1 MAITSLS
8 SKLLSKSSS
17 HEKDSSSHSSHSNSI
32 TDVSGSDPS
41 TTDSVE
47 DIDEVDDQGQ
57 SILMSM
63 ISQLRP
69 GSDLSRITFPTFI
82 LERKSMLERVTNLL
96 QQPDILIQA
105 NNELDPIKRF
115 LLIVKWYNSC
125 WHIAPKAVKKPL
137 NPILGEYFTCYW
149 DLPNNN
155 NTNNTTGNTTDNTTN
170 INRAYYIAEQTSHHP
185 PKSSYFY
192 TIPSQNL
199 RIDGIIIPKSRFLG
213 NSTAAIMDGVTK
225 LTLFNHLDKNGK
237 PEVYTLTQPNMYARG
252 ILFGKLKFELGDHL
266 IINCNSLNLNCD
278 IEFKTKGFISGTYNA
293 IDGLIKN
300 TKTNENLYQITGKW
314 NEIMELKDLSK
325 NSKKTGSNKVTE
337 FFNCFKAKPLKPIVR
352 KIDEQGEFE
361 SRKLWLKVTD
371 GLAKRDHKIATDEKY
386 KIEENQRKSAKKRE
400 EEGVEFHPKLFKQLS
415 IDEISNE
422 PDSNLEYLIYKDH
435 FINKDLINKNNNNLI
450 NHIFEVAP
458 ILPGQHFNPEF
469 EIPAYQKLKKELSK
483 DSDDINNLNKKINSI
498 DLNDDNKDDDDDEED
513 DDDDEFDDA
522 EEQ

>member
-17 HEKDSSSHSSHSNSI
+17 HDRDSSSHSSHSNSS
-32 TDVSGSDPS
+32 THAAATTDPS

-105 NNELDPIKRF
+105 NNEKDPLKRF

-149 DLPNNN
+149 DLPNG
-155 NTNNTTGNTTDNTTN
+155 TTTTDNKTDNTDKN
-170 INRAYYIAEQTSHHP
+170 TNRAYYIAEQTSHHP

-199 RIDGIIIPKSRFLG
+199 RVDGIVIPKSRFLG

-225 LTLFNHLDKNGK
+225 LTLFNHLDKNGN
-237 PEVYTLTQPNMYARG
+237 PEVYTLTQPNMYARVQ
-252 ILFGKLKFELGDHL
+252 D
-266 IINCNSLNLNCD
+266 
-278 IEFKTKGFISGTYNA
+278 
-293 IDGLIKN
+293 
-300 TKTNENLYQITGKW
+300 
-314 NEIMELKDLSK
+314 
-325 NSKKTGSNKVTE
+325 
-337 FFNCFKAKPLKPIVR
+337 
-352 KIDEQGEFE
+352 
-361 SRKLWLKVTD
+361 
-371 GLAKRDHKIATDEKY
+371 KR
-386 KIEENQRKSAKKRE
+386 
-400 EEGVEFHPKLFKQLS
+400 FH
-415 IDEISNE
+415 IW
-422 PDSNLEYLIYKDH
+422 YL
-435 FINKDLINKNNNNLI
+435 
-450 NHIFEVAP
+450 
-458 ILPGQHFNPEF
+458 
-469 EIPAYQKLKKELSK
+469 
-483 DSDDINNLNKKINSI
+483 
-498 DLNDDNKDDDDDEED
+498 
-513 DDDDEFDDA
+513 
-522 EEQ
+522 